1 MYLLPY
7 LRTFLSTYVPS
18 HFTKYLPNYL
28 RTFLPTYTP
37 SYLPIYVPGSGAF
50 YKKNL
55 NWNLLLDRDESDDS
69 DERVGDDAD
78 EGRRVNDE
86 VGRLAQFRRPDVEIS
101 QDDEAEEDR
110 AADDGDD
117 GVDADQKH

>member
-1 MYLLPY
+1 M
-7 LRTFLSTYVPS
+7 
-18 HFTKYLPNYL
+18 
-28 RTFLPTYTP
+28 
-37 SYLPIYVPGSGAF
+37 GA
-50 YKKNL
+50 
-55 NWNLLLDRDESDDS
+55 
-69 DERVGDDAD
+69 DAD
-78 EGRRVNDE
+78 DGRRVPDE

>member
-1 MYLLPY
+1 MYLPTSLS
-7 LRTFLSTYVPS
+7 TFLTTYVPS
-18 HFTKYLPNYL
+18 YLHTHLLTYL
-28 RTFLPTYTP
+28 STY
-37 SYLPIYVPGSGAF
+37 LGVGLFI
-50 YKKNL
+50 KKNL

-86 VGRLAQFRRPDVEIS
+86 VGWLAQFRRPDVEIS